1 MSTQRLR
8 RHQAAEIQES
18 GNPRRSSVRGR
29 RACSARCRTA
39 ARQGRPAAGDSTRTP
54 IVAAPCA
61 TCLLYLMTTHSGPEA
76 QRPET
81 EGASERSEASDANG
95 EATPPRGRRE
105 RAQRS
110 EPRERPAYAKAPAR
124 SRRSASREGGS
135 EPAKRLAR
143 ERVGESEGRSPSD

>member
-61 TCLLYLMTTHSGPEA
+61 TCLLYLMTTHSGPEV

-81 EGASERSEASDANG
+81 
-95 EATPPRGRRE
+95 
-105 RAQRS
+105 
-110 EPRERPAYAKAPAR
+110 KAR
-124 SRRSASREGGS
+124 
-135 EPAKRLAR
+135 AKRACWGVRGAKPLGLMFVVANVLGKDH
-143 ERVGESEGRSPSD
+143 EDDVLGDVGRVVADPLEMA